1 MANHERMKNLSSS
14 FSGDIPF
21 AAGHRKTLRLGMVA
35 KVTIAMLGIGL
46 IPLILFGAIRLFQEG
61 TTLRVQARESMKIN
75 AEGIAAQLDEW
86 VDKNVRVLKTVA
98 ELPGIR
104 SMKADQQV
112 ATLTTVQAAY
122 PWMFLIHTVGTDGMD
137 VARNDKNPL
146 TNYTDRKWFQ
156 DPMNGKDLTWQT
168 LISRTNGKPSLV
180 IAMPIRDNGAIV
192 GVLQAAMAIEDI
204 SRIVLN
210 WRAGSTGYA
219 FLVDEGGTVIAHARE
234 EYVKTQRK
242 LQDHP
247 LVAAFEADGKPHLA
261 SFVTSG
267 EEAIG
272 YIQGNRFGWGIA
284 AQQNTS
290 ELMAPQRQTLM
301 VGLAL
306 LLAAALV
313 VGLIAVLASKLL
325 VRPIVEMTRA
335 AERMSMGELDSVIPP
350 KGTDEIASLAKA
362 LERLRRSMVAAMNR
376 L

>member
-1 MANHERMKNLSSS
+1 
-14 FSGDIPF
+14 
-21 AAGHRKTLRLGMVA
+21 MVA

-46 IPLILFGAIRLFQEG
+46 APLILFGAIRLFQEG
-61 TTLRVQARESMKIN
+61 DALHTQARESMKIN

-98 ELPGIR
+98 KLPEIR

-112 ATLTTVQAAY
+112 ATLTTVQESY
-122 PWMFLIHTVGTDGMD
+122 PWIFLIHTIGTDGMD

-146 TNYTDRKWFQ
+146 TNYADRKYFQ
-156 DPMNGKDLTWQT
+156 DSINGKDLTWQT

-180 IAMPIRDNGAIV
+180 IAMPIRDHGTIV

-210 WRAGSTGYA
+210 WRAGTTGYA
-219 FLVDEGGTVIAHARE
+219 FLVDDGGTVIAHARD

-242 LQDHP
+242 LKDHP

-261 SFVTSG
+261 SFLDAG
-267 EEAIG
+267 DEAIG

-290 ELMAPQRQTLM
+290 ELMAPRRQTLI

-313 VGLIAVLASKLL
+313 VGFIAVLASKLL
-325 VRPIVEMTRA
+325 VRPIIDMTRA
-335 AERMSMGELDSVIPP
+335 AERMSMGELDSPIPV
-350 KGTDEIASLAKA
+350 KGKDELASLAKT
-362 LERLRRSMVAAMNR
+362 LERLRRSMSAAMKR
-376 L
+376 LSRPAA